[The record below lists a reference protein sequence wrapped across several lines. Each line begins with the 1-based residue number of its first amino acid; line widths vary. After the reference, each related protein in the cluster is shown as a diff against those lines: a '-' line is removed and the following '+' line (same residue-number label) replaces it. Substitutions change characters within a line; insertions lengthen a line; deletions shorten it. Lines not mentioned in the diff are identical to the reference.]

1 MQFPKFDWKHID
13 WFSPKPSKER
23 AVIGVAVL
31 AAGALG
37 YYVFAPSGQGEE
49 PPLQSQ
55 AVMPSQ
61 GTPQASTGLGGGGG
75 PVPLQKVSQGQC
87 SSEAPEG
94 WRVTD
99 TNQQGTVFSLASADG
114 GEIASYD
121 GVAVNGGQAMG
132 YYGDQFRTPESY
144 ILYMVQALTNEQ
156 PQMTGHGE
164 QVGPYQVIHF
174 ATSAHEGYV
183 LYYRFAIPAD
193 PQGYGM
199 MVRIAIGRAGDQKSV
214 AMAGSVAAAARCSAI
229 LIPRPSVNYEA
240 PRDRSHGA
248 GKSGDDGDLAGTYNA
263 QLGRGWAHDP
273 ETGRN
278 YNVDVTTDW
287 HDTGPEGSGYY
298 GPTGRKLVGGMQ

>member
-23 AVIGVAVL
+23 AIIGVAVI

-37 YYVFAPSGQGEE
+37 YYVFAPSGQGTA
-49 PPLQSQ
+49 PPLQNQ
-55 AVMPSQ
+55 AMMPSI
-61 GTPQASTGLGGGGG
+61 GTAPTGSGG
-75 PVPLQKVSQGQC
+75 PVPLQKVGQGQC
-87 SSEAPEG
+87 STEAPEG

-99 TNQQGTVFSLASADG
+99 TNQQGTVFSLTSADG

-121 GVAVNGGQAMG
+121 GVAVNGGQVAG
-132 YYGDQFRTPESY
+132 YYGEQYRTPENF
-144 ILYMVQALTNEQ
+144 ILFMINALTSEQ
-156 PQMTGHGE
+156 ARLTGPEE
-164 QVGPYQVIHF
+164 QFGPYQVLHF
-174 ATSAHEGYV
+174 GTGSREGYA
-183 LYYRFAIPAD
+183 LFYRFAVPAD

-199 MVRIAIGRAGDQKSV
+199 MVRIAAGRAGDQPSV
-214 AMAGSVAAAARCSAI
+214 ATAGSVAAAARCAAI

-248 GKSGDDGDLAGTYNA
+248 DKSGNDSDLAGTYNA

-287 HDTGPEGSGYY
+287 RENGPEGSGYY
-298 GPTGRKLVGGMQ
+298 ANGRKLAPGMQ